1 MEISSPPLTVFSS
14 CQLPLC
20 SRRKGSSAKG
30 AKLWDT
36 LRRQPTKGFLKGA
49 PQSHLM
55 PAGTRRP
62 EQEGS
67 RSTYAQLCYGDEEK
81 RSANCYF
88 DYGRQPRRSTGC
100 LATFLSPHG
109 EPASIS
115 ISEAASRS
123 NKTPARA
130 VGGEGRGSSTL
141 PRRRRLTSHVP
152 VLHHGDKWR
161 CFSSKQASCAYV
173 VISS

>member
-1 MEISSPPLTVFSS
+1 M
-14 CQLPLC
+14 
-20 SRRKGSSAKG
+20 GSSAKG
-30 AKLWDT
+30 AKLWGT
-36 LRRQPTKGFLKGA
+36 LRRQPPTKGFLKCT
-49 PQSHLM
+49 PRSHLTL
-55 PAGTRRP
+55 AGTRRP

-100 LATFLSPHG
+100 LATFLSPRG

-123 NKTPARA
+123 NKTPVRA
-130 VGGEGRGSSTL
+130 VRGEGRGSSAL
-141 PRRRRLTSHVP
+141 PRRRRLTSHVS
-152 VLHHGDKWR
+152 VLLHGDKRR